1 MKIGAKITAGF
12 LMVMLM
18 MMIAGGIGSYL
29 IG

>member
-12 LMVMLM
+12 LMVLLM